1 MECSTISS
9 ASNTNLQ
16 QLSVDVDTSIPDV
29 FMETVSALGGLVHVA
44 FTAMSITTK
53 RINIHITNSSEFL
66 TLHISSREI
75 IYNVDLIELT

>member
-1 MECSTISS
+1 MDYSTISL

-16 QLSVDVDTSIPDV
+16 QLSVDVDASIPDV
-29 FMETVSALGGLVHVA
+29 FMETISALGGLVHVA

-53 RINIHITNSSEFL
+53 GIDIHITNSSEFL

-75 IYNVDLIELT
+75 YNVDLIKST